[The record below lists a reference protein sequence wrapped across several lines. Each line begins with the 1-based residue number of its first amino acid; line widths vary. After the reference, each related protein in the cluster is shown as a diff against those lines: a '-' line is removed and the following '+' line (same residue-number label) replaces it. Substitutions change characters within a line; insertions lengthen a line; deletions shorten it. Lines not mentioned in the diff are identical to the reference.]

1 MELLGYFGAII
12 VGVLVAMVGA
22 GGSILTVPILV
33 YLFGI
38 PPVAA
43 TGYSLLIIG
52 ITSFISTIGYMYRKL
67 INYRIVVLFGI
78 PSIIMVYITRKFL
91 VPMVPNILFE
101 QGPFLLTKDS
111 FLMLL
116 LGILIMISAISM
128 ISVKKNY
135 KTDAPAV
142 KVSSFQ
148 YSRMILIEGLI
159 IGTLTGFVGTGGGF
173 MIIPALVIL
182 CRIPIKI
189 AVGSA
194 LLIAAFKSGI
204 GFLGEIGNNPDIDYE
219 LIAIF
224 TGLAL
229 IGIIFGSF
237 LSHKVSGYRL
247 RNAFGYFILVIS
259 VFILIRTVLDLIHP
273 L

>member
-1 MELLGYFGAII
+1 METMEIIGYLGAIV
-12 VGVLVAMVGA
+12 VGVLVALVGA

-33 YLFGI
+33 YLLHVT
-38 PPVAA
+38 PVAA

-52 ITSFISTIGYMYRKL
+52 ITSLISTFGYMYRKM

-78 PSIIMVYITRKFL
+78 PSVIAVYLTRRFL
-91 VPMVPNILFE
+91 VPMIPNEIYE
-101 QGPFLLTKDS
+101 QGNLLITKDS

-116 LGILIMISAISM
+116 LGVLIMLSAFSM

-135 KTDAPAV
+135 QPNISPQ

-148 YSRMILIEGLI
+148 YSRMILIEGVI

-182 CRIPIKI
+182 CQVPIKT

-204 GFLGEIGNNPDIDYE
+204 GFLGEIGNNPSIDYE
-219 LIAIF
+219 LIGVF

-229 IGIIFGSF
+229 IGIAIGSF
-237 LSHKVSGYRL
+237 LSQKVSGYRL
-247 RNAFGYFILVIS
+247 RNAFGYFILVIA
-259 VFILIRTVLDLIHP
+259 ILILVREYMNL
-273 L
+273 

>member
-1 MELLGYFGAII
+1 MEIIGYFGAII
-12 VGVLVAMVGA
+12 VGVLVALVGA

-38 PPVAA
+38 APVTA

-52 ITSFISTIGYMYRKL
+52 ITSFISTTGYMYRKL

-78 PSIIMVYITRKFL
+78 PSVIMVYITRKFL
-91 VPMVPNILFE
+91 VPLIPETIFE
-101 QGPFLLTKDS
+101 QGQLLITKDS
-111 FLMLL
+111 FLMLM
-116 LGILIMISAISM
+116 LGVLIMISAISM

-135 KTDAPAV
+135 KTDEAPR
-142 KVSSFQ
+142 KVSNFQ

-182 CRIPIKI
+182 CQIPIKI

-204 GFLGEIGNNPDIDYE
+204 GFLGEIGNNPNIDYE
-219 LIAIF
+219 FMGIF

-229 IGIIFGSF
+229 IGIIIGSL
-237 LSHKVSGYRL
+237 LSHRVSGYRL
-247 RNAFGYFILVIS
+247 RNAFGYFIMVIA
-259 VFILIRTVLDLIHP
+259 VFILIRTCLDLF
-273 L
+273 

>member
-1 MELLGYFGAII
+1 METMEIIGYLGAIV
-12 VGVLVAMVGA
+12 VGVLVALVGA

-33 YLFGI
+33 YLLHVA
-38 PPVAA
+38 PVAA

-52 ITSFISTIGYMYRKL
+52 ITSLISTFGYMYRKM

-78 PSIIMVYITRKFL
+78 PSVIAVYLTRRFL
-91 VPMVPNILFE
+91 VPMVPNEIYE
-101 QGPFLLTKDS
+101 QGSLLITKDS

-116 LGILIMISAISM
+116 LGVLIMLSAFSM

-135 KTDAPAV
+135 QPNISPQ

-148 YSRMILIEGLI
+148 YSRMILIEGVI

-182 CRIPIKI
+182 CQVPIKT

-204 GFLGEIGNNPDIDYE
+204 GFLGEIGNNPSIDYE
-219 LIAIF
+219 LIGVF

-229 IGIIFGSF
+229 IGIAIGSF
-237 LSHKVSGYRL
+237 LSQKVSGYRL
-247 RNAFGYFILVIS
+247 RNAFGYFILVIAI
-259 VFILIRTVLDLIHP
+259 FILVREYMNL
-273 L
+273 

>member
-1 MELLGYFGAII
+1 METMEIIGYLGAIV
-12 VGVLVAMVGA
+12 VGVLVALVGA

-33 YLFGI
+33 YLLHVA
-38 PPVAA
+38 PVAA

-52 ITSFISTIGYMYRKL
+52 ITSLISTFGYMYRKM

-78 PSIIMVYITRKFL
+78 PSVIAVYLTRRFL
-91 VPMVPNILFE
+91 VPMVPNEIYE
-101 QGPFLLTKDS
+101 QGNLLITKDS

-116 LGILIMISAISM
+116 LGVLIMLSAFSM

-135 KTDAPAV
+135 QPNISPQ

-148 YSRMILIEGLI
+148 YSRMILIEGVI

-182 CRIPIKI
+182 CQVPIKT

-204 GFLGEIGNNPDIDYE
+204 GFLGEIGNNPNIDYE
-219 LIAIF
+219 LIGVF

-229 IGIIFGSF
+229 IGIAIGSI
-237 LSHKVSGYRL
+237 LSQKVSGYRL
-247 RNAFGYFILVIS
+247 RNAFGYFILVIAI
-259 VFILIRTVLDLIHP
+259 FILVREYMNL
-273 L
+273 

>member
-1 MELLGYFGAII
+1 METIEIIGYLGAIV
-12 VGVLVAMVGA
+12 VGVLVALVGA

-33 YLFGI
+33 YLLGVA
-38 PPVAA
+38 PVAA

-52 ITSFISTIGYMYRKL
+52 ITSFISTFGYMYRKL

-78 PSIIMVYITRKFL
+78 PSIIAVYLTRRFL
-91 VPMVPNILFE
+91 VPIIPESVYE
-101 QGPFLLTKDS
+101 QGNLLITKDS

-116 LGILIMISAISM
+116 LGTLIMISAISM
-128 ISVKKNY
+128 ISVKRNY
-135 KTDAPAV
+135 YSDAPPV
-142 KVSSFQ
+142 KVSNFQ
-148 YSRMILIEGLI
+148 YSRMILIEGFI

-182 CRIPIKI
+182 CRVPIKT

-204 GFLGEIGNNPDIDYE
+204 GFLGEIGNNPNIDYE
-219 LIAIF
+219 LIGVF

-229 IGIIFGSF
+229 IGIAIGSF
-237 LSHKVSGYRL
+237 LSNKVSGYRL
-247 RNAFGYFILVIS
+247 RNAFGYFILVIAI
-259 VFILIRTVLDLIHP
+259 FIIIREYMNL
-273 L
+273 

>member
-1 MELLGYFGAII
+1 METMEIIGYLGAIV
-12 VGVLVAMVGA
+12 VGVLVALVGA

-33 YLFGI
+33 YLLHV

-52 ITSFISTIGYMYRKL
+52 ITSLISTFGYMYRKM

-78 PSIIMVYITRKFL
+78 PSVIAVYLTRRFL
-91 VPMVPNILFE
+91 VPMIPNEIYE
-101 QGPFLLTKDS
+101 QGNLLITKDS

-116 LGILIMISAISM
+116 LGVLIMLSAFSM

-135 KTDAPAV
+135 QPNISPQ

-148 YSRMILIEGLI
+148 YSRMILIEGVI

-182 CRIPIKI
+182 CQVPIKT

-204 GFLGEIGNNPDIDYE
+204 GFLGEIGNNPNIDYE
-219 LIAIF
+219 LIGVF

-229 IGIIFGSF
+229 IGIAIGSF
-237 LSHKVSGYRL
+237 LSQKVSGYRL
-247 RNAFGYFILVIS
+247 RNAFGYFILVIAI
-259 VFILIRTVLDLIHP
+259 FILVREYMNL
-273 L
+273 